1 MRLPD
6 WIKARKDL
14 SALRGLKLRFR
25 EGGLFTVCE
34 EARCPNITEC
44 FCRPTATYL
53 ILGPVCTRSCSFC
66 SVQKGGPLHYD
77 PEEAEKVA
85 ESAEK
90 IGLSHV
96 VLTSV
101 TRDDLPDKGAAG
113 FIKTIRAVRRTI
125 PGASVEIL
133 TPDFSGRR
141 DLLRAV
147 LDETPDIFGHNVEM
161 VGRLYP
167 SVRPGADLYRS
178 LDLLQTAKARH
189 PGLIVKSGFM
199 VGLGETEK
207 EIAGLIRSLFDA
219 GCDCITIGQYL
230 QPSRAQIPVQKY
242 WEPSY
247 FESWSD
253 LAKSCGI
260 RYVVAGPLVRSSYH
274 AKEVLEKIRE
284 QERSEKESP

>member
-6 WIKARKDL
+6 WIKTRKDL
-14 SALRGLKLRFR
+14 SALRSLKLRLR

-53 ILGPVCTRSCSFC
+53 ILGPLCTRSCSFC
-66 SVQKGGPLHYD
+66 SVQKGIPLPFD
-77 PEEAEKVA
+77 PEEADRVA
-85 ESAEK
+85 ESAQK

-96 VLTSV
+96 VITSV
-101 TRDDLPDKGAAG
+101 TRDDLPDQGADG
-113 FIKTIRAVRRTI
+113 FIRTIQAVRRTL
-125 PGASVEIL
+125 PEATVEIL
-133 TPDFSGRR
+133 TPDFSGRK
-141 DLLRAV
+141 DILRSV
-147 LDETPDIFGHNVEM
+147 LDEKPDVFGHNVET

-167 SVRPGADLYRS
+167 AVRPGADLLRS
-178 LDLLQTAKARH
+178 LDLLRSAKVFN
-189 PGLIVKSGFM
+189 PNMIVKSGFM
-199 VGLGETEK
+199 VGLGEGEE
-207 EIAGLIRSLFDA
+207 EIAGLVHSLRDS

-242 WEPSY
+242 WEPPY

-260 RYVVAGPLVRSSYH
+260 RYAVAGSLVRSSYQS
-274 AKEVLEKIRE
+274 KEVLEKIQKRE
-284 QERSEKESP
+284 QK